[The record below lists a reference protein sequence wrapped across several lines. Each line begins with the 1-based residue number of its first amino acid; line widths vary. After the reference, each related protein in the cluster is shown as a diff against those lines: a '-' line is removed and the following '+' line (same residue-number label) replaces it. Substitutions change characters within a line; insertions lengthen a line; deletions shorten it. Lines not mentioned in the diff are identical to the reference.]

1 MAENLEKLDVVET
14 AAETAVES
22 GKKISGK
29 AIGIGLAVV
38 GTCGLV
44 LFAVK
49 LIKKAKAKKAAKTAE
64 ETVPTPV
71 KDEATPEE
79 EVEA

>member
-22 GKKISGK
+22 SKKFNGK
-29 AIGIGLAVV
+29 ALVIGLAVA

-44 LFAVK
+44 LLGIK
-49 LIKKAKAKKAAKTAE
+49 LIKKAKAKKAAKAAE
-64 ETVPTPV
+64 EAVPETV

-79 EVEA
+79 VEA

>member
-1 MAENLEKLDVVET
+1 MAENEVLETVET

-49 LIKKAKAKKAAKTAE
+49 LIKKAKAKKAAKAAE
-64 ETVPTPV
+64 EAVPEPV
-71 KDEATPEE
+71 ENEKANSEE
-79 EVEA
+79 EA